1 MSALLTSATLNE
13 AAEISGISIRTLY
26 NLRSD
31 PAFSS
36 ELNQR
41 RRQMVETACG
51 SLQTKFAEASKT
63 LAELMEDTGLNPAVR
78 LNAAKAILEY
88 GLKTIE
94 TLDILP
100 RLAALEE
107 AERRRS
113 E

>member
-1 MSALLTSATLNE
+1 MSALLTSATLHE

-26 NLRSD
+26 NLRAD
-31 PAFSS
+31 PAFNS
-36 ELNQR
+36 ELNRR

-51 SLQTKFAEASKT
+51 SLQTKLAEASKT

-78 LNAAKAILEY
+78 LNAAKAIIEY

-107 AERRRS
+107 AEKRRS